1 MGVKRGRRVIKETY
15 SMLKG
20 DNYVVKHSI
29 LLKFGMTIVI
39 HVSNIVSSLI
49 SIEILIDY
57 EIGRFWI

>member
-1 MGVKRGRRVIKETY
+1 MIKETY

-20 DNYVVKHSI
+20 DNYVVNHSI

>member
-1 MGVKRGRRVIKETY
+1 
-15 SMLKG
+15 MLKG
-20 DNYVVKHSI
+20 DNYVVNHSI

-57 EIGRFWI
+57 EIG